1 MKFKKYLTTKN
12 KCFILHL
19 GFIYFFL
26 LYLGNPQG
34 TRICVFFYLKSVII
48 SQSWIE
54 VFCVKEVMLMNT
66 SFTYTLNYYCKFI
79 DWFKHSIIYLNP
91 ITVK

>member
-1 MKFKKYLTTKN
+1 MFYIIFRGL
-12 KCFILHL
+12 FIFFYYTWAIPKVHA
-19 GFIYFFL
+19 FACFFL
-26 LYLGNPQG
+26 TN
-34 TRICVFFYLKSVII
+34 VII
-48 SQSWIE
+48 STSWIE
-54 VFCVKEVMLMNT
+54 VFAKEVMLMNT